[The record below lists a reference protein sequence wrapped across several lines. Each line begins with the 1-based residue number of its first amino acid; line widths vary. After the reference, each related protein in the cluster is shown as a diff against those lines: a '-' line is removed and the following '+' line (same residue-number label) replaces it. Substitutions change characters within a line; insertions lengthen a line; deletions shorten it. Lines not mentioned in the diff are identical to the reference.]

1 MFLKIKIN
9 CLVSYALLFL
19 LCSCGITGY
28 GAQNSEIRK
37 PIYHYVKAGDS
48 LYTIG
53 KKYKVEP
60 DSILLINDI
69 HDPTSLQPGV
79 KLLVGYRYVDSEDNP
94 IRRASIKSKNST
106 AGKIIVKPRSDDKG
120 NSELSW
126 PVSVGEIVSD
136 FGPRNGS
143 FHDGIDISCPTG
155 TPVYASHTGV
165 VVYAGD
171 RLSGYGNLVVL
182 RHNTGFTT
190 VYAHNS
196 RILVEEGDT
205 IKKGQY
211 IAQVGSTGHASGPH
225 LHYEIRVK
233 DNHGRY
239 VAVDPVP
246 ILNGESQPKVK
257 YRVNESLTGLIA
269 RIFN

>member
-1 MFLKIKIN
+1 MFIN
-9 CLVSYALLFL
+9 RKVNLFLAILLFPL
-19 LCSCGITGY
+19 LCSCGISGY
-28 GAQNSEIRK
+28 GAQYSEIRK
-37 PIYHYVKAGDS
+37 PIYHYVKNGDS
-48 LYTIG
+48 VYTIS
-53 KKYKVEP
+53 KRYKIEP

-69 HDPTSLQPGV
+69 NDYRNLQTGQ
-79 KLLVGYRYVDSEDNP
+79 KLLVGYRYSNSETV
-94 IRRASIKSKNST
+94 SEKLKSKNNSP
-106 AGKIIVKPRSDDKG
+106 GKIIVKPRTEDKG
-120 NSELSW
+120 NGELSW
-126 PVSVGEIVSD
+126 PVSVGEIVSE

-155 TPVYASHTGV
+155 TPVYASHSGV
-165 VVYAGD
+165 IVYAGD

-196 RILVEEGDT
+196 RIFVSDGET
-205 IKKGQY
+205 VKKGQY
-211 IAQVGSTGHASGPH
+211 IAQVGATGHATGPH

-233 DNHGRY
+233 DNLGRY
-239 VAVDPVP
+239 VAVDPMP
-246 ILNGESQPKVK
+246 ILNGQSQPKVK